1 MCTPTSEC
9 STLSDG
15 IAHQPGSVGDR
26 QGMFLLN
33 LVAFRTINLCI
44 AGHISF
50 VAAGMIFLC
59 LLALALSVLH
69 CCADEGAGY
78 GGLAA
83 FAFKCDSMIILSV

>member
-1 MCTPTSEC
+1 MCAPTSEC
-9 STLSDG
+9 STPSDG

-33 LVAFRTINLCI
+33 LVAFRTIYLCI
-44 AGHISF
+44 AGHVCF
-50 VAAGMIFLC
+50 VAAGMIF
-59 LLALALSVLH
+59 ALRALH

-78 GGLAA
+78 GGHAA